1 MNITHNTS
9 APIKTAQLDLVR
21 WVEILEIDSLRGF
34 AWVSDQE
41 GEELEVSLDRLHDID
56 TDGCLDLGVLENN

>member
-9 APIKTAQLDLVR
+9 APIKTATLDLVR

-34 AWVSDQE
+34 ALVCDQE

-56 TDGCLDLGVLENN
+56 IDGCLDLGVLENN